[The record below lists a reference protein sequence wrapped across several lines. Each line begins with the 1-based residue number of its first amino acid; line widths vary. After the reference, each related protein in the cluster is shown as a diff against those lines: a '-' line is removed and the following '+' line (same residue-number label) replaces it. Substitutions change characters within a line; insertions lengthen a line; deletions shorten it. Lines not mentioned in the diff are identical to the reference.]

1 MSRLNV
7 KVLLNSADHA
17 IETKRPNYQVP
28 VVQKMDSAIQWIN
41 HYSKTPLLR
50 TCLAKICQLSL
61 LYLRTCLA

>member
-17 IETKRPNYQVP
+17 IETKRPNYQIL

-41 HYSKTPLLR
+41 HYSKTPRLR
-50 TCLAKICQLSL
+50 TCI
-61 LYLRTCLA
+61 LRTC

>member
-28 VVQKMDSAIQWIN
+28 DVHKMDSAIQWIN
-41 HYSKTPLLR
+41 HYRKTPRLR
-50 TCLAKICQLSL
+50 TCLAKI
-61 LYLRTCLA
+61 

>member
-28 VVQKMDSAIQWIN
+28 DVDSAIQWIN
-41 HYSKTPLLR
+41 HYRKTPRLR
-50 TCLAKICQLSL
+50 TCLAKI
-61 LYLRTCLA
+61 